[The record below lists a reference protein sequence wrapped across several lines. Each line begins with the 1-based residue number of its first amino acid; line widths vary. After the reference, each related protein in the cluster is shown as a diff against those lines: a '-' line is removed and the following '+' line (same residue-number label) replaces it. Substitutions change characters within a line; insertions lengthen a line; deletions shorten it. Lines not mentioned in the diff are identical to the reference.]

1 MDGYDAFS
9 AGVEPGGLRNRNEIK
24 VLIASVLKNV
34 ERELSRRQLLAAIQQ
49 EGLANY
55 FEATQALESLIEGG
69 SVTVARAEDGEEY
82 LTLTAVGATA
92 SSIEDE
98 IPRAVRDK
106 ALATATEM
114 QTQERRMK
122 ETPVEII
129 ELENGCNVKFTFNDL
144 MTLTL
149 YVADREQ
156 AESVKE
162 RMLADPVSLYSAVIA
177 QLM

>member
-24 VLIASVLKNV
+24 VLIAFLLKNT
-34 ERELSRRQLLAAIQQ
+34 ERGLSRRQLMEVIQR

-55 FEATQALESLIEGG
+55 FEASQALESLIEGP
-69 SVTVARAEDGEEY
+69 DGLDEPLS
-82 LTLTAVGATA
+82 LTEAGKTAA
-92 SSIEDE
+92 SIENE
-98 IPRAVRDK
+98 LPRAVRDK
-106 ALATATEM
+106 ALATAEELLK
-114 QTQERRMK
+114 QERRMR

-129 ELENGCNVKFTFNDL
+129 PLENGCNVKFIFNDL

-149 YVADREQ
+149 YVADTEQ
-156 AESVKE
+156 AQSVKE
-162 RMLADPVSLYSAVIA
+162 KILADPESLYSAVIE

>member
-24 VLIASVLKNV
+24 VLIAFLLKNT
-34 ERELSRRQLLAAIQQ
+34 ERGLSRRQLMEVIQR

-55 FEATQALESLIEGG
+55 FEASQALES
-69 SVTVARAEDGEEY
+69 
-82 LTLTAVGATA
+82 TAAGKTA
-92 SSIEDE
+92 ANIEDE
-98 IPRAVRDK
+98 LPRAVRDK
-106 ALATATEM
+106 ALATAEELLK
-114 QTQERRMK
+114 QERRMK

-129 ELENGCNVKFTFNDL
+129 PLENGCNVRFTFNDL

-149 YVADREQ
+149 YVADMEQ
-156 AESVKE
+156 AQSVRDKI
-162 RMLADPVSLYSAVIA
+162 LADPESLYSAVIE

>member
-9 AGVEPGGLRNRNEIK
+9 AGVEPGGLRSSNEIK
-24 VLIASVLKNV
+24 VLIAFLLKNT
-34 ERELSRRQLLAAIQQ
+34 EYRLSRRQLMAVIQQ

-55 FEATQALESLIEGG
+55 FEASQALESLIEGG
-69 SVTVARAEDGEEY
+69 SVEVQEGENEEVLVVTRAGSMAAD
-82 LTLTAVGATA
+82 
-92 SSIEDE
+92 IENE
-98 IPRAVRDK
+98 LPITVRDK
-106 ALATATEM
+106 ALNTANELL
-114 QTQERRMK
+114 TQERRMK

-149 YVADREQ
+149 YVADMEQ
-156 AESVKE
+156 AQSVKE
-162 RMLADPVSLYSAVIA
+162 KLLADPVSLYSAVIS